1 MHRQILEACMPIAII
16 LIVACG
22 LLNLTIK
29 LSRASWDWRR
39 FKKLHRDQS
48 GGVQSLAMVLT
59 LPFFMGIICMIVQ
72 LSQLMIGMMGVHYA
86 AYAGARSASVWV
98 PAHTIAADDDGSFA
112 TEETPNHVLSDN
124 LFGYMSYQYDSST
137 NQIYGVV
144 GPSALPHS
152 TKYQK
157 VWSAC
162 VLGVAPFCPSLM
174 TEAETGAQTV
184 SSAWLTQ
191 DANDLMGDISLITQA
206 YWMNHIDNVNQAT
219 LQKRVSDKIK
229 WAKDNTLVFLEWRD
243 AQQSGGQRHHT
254 RQGPTYNPWDYT
266 RPEYRNEIL
275 FEQNE
280 VGWQDPITVHVYH
293 RFGLMPGLGA
303 LLRKVQ
309 RSWSHDDRHNQGNLI
324 SGGTWDAFMDQ
335 GSDDNRRLPGVFV
348 IHASATMNNDGLIPI
363 YGEVI
368 DEY

>member
-1 MHRQILEACMPIAII
+1 MHRQILEACLPIAII

-29 LSRASWDWRR
+29 LSRASWDWKR

-59 LPFFMGIICMIVQ
+59 LPIFMAIICMIVQ

-86 AYAGARSASVWV
+86 AYAGARAASVWV
-98 PAHTIAADDDGSFA
+98 PAHSVRQNDGSFA
-112 TEETPNHVLSDN
+112 FEETPNHVTYQN
-124 LFGYMSYQYDSST
+124 MSYQYDGS
-137 NQIYGVV
+137 NDQIRGVL
-144 GPSALPHS
+144 GPSSLDIS
-152 TKYQK
+152 TKYGK
-157 VWSAC
+157 VWSAS

-174 TEAETGAQTV
+174 TEAETGAEAV
-184 SSAWLTQ
+184 SSAWLTPK
-191 DANDLMGDISLITQA
+191 ANTLMSEVSSLTQQF
-206 YWMNHIDNVNQAT
+206 WMNHIDNVNQKT
-219 LQKRVSDKIK
+219 LKERVDAKIN

-243 AQQSGGQRHHT
+243 AQRSEGRRHHVM
-254 RQGPTYNPWDYT
+254 QGPTYNPWDFYD
-266 RPEYRNEIL
+266 PDGNLVIPY
-275 FEQNE
+275 EQNE

-309 RSWSHDDRHNQGNLI
+309 RSWSFEDRHNQSLLI
-324 SGGTWDAFMDQ
+324 SNAAWDAFMDQ
-335 GSDDNRRLPGVFV
+335 GSDDNRRMPGVFV